1 MESPSTLL
9 LFLIFLVHLLAFAI
23 LGVRRRQ
30 PYYLALVVT
39 FAVLSAAMAARLLL
53 PDVQVLAT
61 LALDQVLRIVALP
74 AGAVSIGWTL
84 MRVRARRAR
93 KGNADA

>member
-61 LALDQVLRIVALP
+61 LTLDQALRIVALP